1 MKKRLYLLF
10 VIGALL
16 AGCSNNETDYEPN
29 QLNSNDVISFKT
41 LRDKVISKVANDSSD
56 NYYVY
61 AYITGYTDWYFE
73 TSVSSSTGETTYY
86 WPHTGSVDFY
96 SFCPVPAA
104 DNIVVGTTTAG
115 SSIPITYTVPTT
127 ADQDFTIATPV
138 LNQDAISTAVPL
150 EFSHMLSKISVQL
163 KLDAELDTLYTLED
177 TWTSE
182 LSVLYTSGT
191 INAVTAKA
199 STNAT
204 GWTLPT
210 APTTLTAYNKDS
222 IYIIM
227 PQPTINTTTPLT
239 LQILNVT
246 IKTSNGDTYF
256 VGPLEKIEFN
266 SSNISITDFEAGY
279 QYNFILTVTDE
290 SKGGENDTPIFN
302 GKISFTSSVSN
313 WSSSTSLDIN
323 QP

>member
-1 MKKRLYLLF
+1 
-10 VIGALL
+10 
-16 AGCSNNETDYEPN
+16 
-29 QLNSNDVISFKT
+29 
-41 LRDKVISKVANDSSD
+41 
-56 NYYVY
+56 
-61 AYITGYTDWYFE
+61 
-73 TSVSSSTGETTYY
+73 
-86 WPHTGSVDFY
+86 
-96 SFCPVPAA
+96 
-104 DNIVVGTTTAG
+104 
-115 SSIPITYTVPTT
+115 
-127 ADQDFTIATPV
+127 
-138 LNQDAISTAVPL
+138 
-150 EFSHMLSKISVQL
+150 
-163 KLDAELDTLYTLED
+163 
-177 TWTSE
+177 
-182 LSVLYTSGT
+182 
-191 INAVTAKA
+191 
-199 STNAT
+199 
-204 GWTLPT
+204 
-210 APTTLTAYNKDS
+210 
-222 IYIIM
+222 M